1 MEMSPGNIR
10 RATAETRLGDDVRRY
25 LCVNLE
31 QTAAAALVQNAAA
44 LVQNAAAGEVERP
57 PGTVRRAAAETRPED
72 DVGRYQC
79 ANLEQSAVAALKRP
93 LGLFRQAV
101 GTRFDDDHE
110 LQQSANLA

>member
-31 QTAAAALVQNAAA
+31 QTAAAA

-93 LGLFRQAV
+93 LGLFRQAA